1 MGHIANKIDAKDKK
15 LAEVLN
21 GQRYKIDVFQREYR
35 WQRPQ
40 IEALISDLASSFTKS
55 YHEGDTIDNYN
66 SYDCYYMGPIVL
78 CVDDKGDLSIIDGQQ
93 RLTSLTLLLIY
104 LNHLQNKLELID
116 DLIKD
121 VESYLYVKKGGK
133 KTLVINVENRNDV
146 ITKLIQGADISNDEI
161 DSQSESIQ
169 NILDRYE
176 DISTLFPSEL
186 NDKQRLPLFI
196 EWLLEKVVLVEV
208 RAYSM
213 DNAYSIFETMN
224 DRGLSLNPTEILKGY
239 LLSKIVEN
247 APQNEE
253 KAEEANTFWTER
265 INKMRTV
272 TSSENVDMDFFRAW
286 LRAKYA
292 ETQRSRKTGS
302 ENEDFELIGTQFH
315 SWFKNNTFRIQL
327 NTPSDY
333 YFFIKSDFDFYSS
346 LYLRIY
352 ENKYTYDT
360 ICSELYLNS
369 IYSIADSLSYPL
381 FMASITKIDDDR
393 IIDSKISIIAKF
405 IDRYANIRTIQNK
418 NITQSSIRISIY
430 ELVRQ
435 IRKVDEYSLT
445 NILDSEIQK
454 LLSGN
459 SSGIYTPMRVM
470 NNNGYFHYFFARIK
484 YYIDEKNEL
493 YRFKDLL
500 RSRKHSSFILYP
512 IFNIE
517 DLLNITDEQLAT
529 SYINSVA
536 NFCLIQ
542 RNMID
547 EYKQHQNIKDKI
559 SFLYTNGYLPE
570 MSNIPPNITPVEF
583 LNIRDNNIAEIT
595 HQIWGI

>member
-40 IEALISDLASSFTKS
+40 IEALISDLSSSFAKS
-55 YHEGDTIDNYN
+55 YHEGDTINDYN

-78 CVDDKGDLSIIDGQQ
+78 CVDEKGDLSIIDGQQ

-104 LNHLQNKLELID
+104 LNHLQSKLNLID

-121 VESYLYVKKGGK
+121 IESYLYVKKGGK
-133 KTLVINVENRNDV
+133 KTLVINVENRNSV
-146 ITKLIQGADISNDEI
+146 INNLIQGADFSNDNI
-161 DSQSESIQ
+161 GSQSDSIQ

-176 DISTLFPSEL
+176 DITTLFPSEL
-186 NDKQRLPLFI
+186 NNEQILPLFI

-247 APQNEE
+247 SPENEE
-253 KAEEANTFWTER
+253 KAEEANKFWTER
-265 INKMRTV
+265 INKMRTI
-272 TSSENVDMDFFRAW
+272 TSTENVDMDFFRAW

-315 SWFKNNTFRIQL
+315 SWFKNNPSKIQL
-327 NTPSDY
+327 TKASDY

-352 ENKYTYDT
+352 KNKYTSDT
-360 ICSELYLNS
+360 IFPELYLNS
-369 IYSIADSLSYPL
+369 VYSIADSLSYPL
-381 FMASITKIDDDR
+381 FLSSISKIDDEN
-393 IIDSKISIIAKF
+393 IIDSKISIIARF
-405 IDRYANIRTIQNK
+405 IDRYVNIRTLQNK
-418 NITQSSIRISIY
+418 TITQSSIRIGIY
-430 ELVRQ
+430 ELVKQ
-435 IRKVDEYSLT
+435 IRNMNELSLT
-445 NILDSEIQK
+445 RILDSEIQK
-454 LLSGN
+454 LQ
-459 SSGIYTPMRVM
+459 SSYKLGIYIPMRTM
-470 NNNGYFHYFFARIK
+470 NNNGYFHYLFARIK
-484 YYIDEKNEL
+484 YYIEDKNEL
-493 YRFKDLL
+493 CRFKDLL

-512 IFNIE
+512 IFNID

-529 SYINSVA
+529 SYVNSVA
-536 NFCLIQ
+536 NFCLIN
-542 RNMID
+542 RDKIE
-547 EYKQHQNIKDKI
+547 EYNLISNISDKI
-559 SFLYTNGYLPE
+559 SFLYKNQYIPE
-570 MSNIPPNITPVEF
+570 MHDVTPNINPVDF
-583 LNIRDNNIAEIT
+583 INARDNNIASILN
-595 HQIWGI
+595 QIWG

>member
-224 DRGLSLNPTEILKGY
+224 DRGLSLNSTEILKGY

>member
-104 LNHLQNKLELID
+104 LNHLQNRLGLID

-121 VESYLYVKKGGK
+121 IESYLYVKKGGK
-133 KTLVINVENRNDV
+133 KTLVINVESRNDV
-146 ITKLIQGADISNDEI
+146 ITKLIQGADISNDDI
-161 DSQSESIQ
+161 NSQSESIQ

-265 INKMRTV
+265 INKMRTI
-272 TSSENVDMDFFRAW
+272 TSTENVDMDFFRAW

-315 SWFKNNTFRIQL
+315 SWFKNNTSRIQL

-360 ICSELYLNS
+360 ICPELYLNS

-393 IIDSKISIIAKF
+393 TIDSKISIIAKF

-435 IRKVDEYSLT
+435 IRKVDEYSLA

-470 NNNGYFHYFFARIK
+470 NNNGYFHYFLARIK

-517 DLLNITDEQLAT
+517 DLLNIADEQLAT

-570 MSNIPPNITPVEF
+570 MSNIPPSITPIEF

>member
-40 IEALISDLASSFTKS
+40 IEALISDLSSSFTKS
-55 YHEGDTIDNYN
+55 YHEGDTIDDYN

-78 CVDDKGDLSIIDGQQ
+78 CVDEKGDLSIIDGQQ

-104 LNHLQNKLELID
+104 LNHLQKRLDLVD
-116 DLIKD
+116 DLTKEI
-121 VESYLYVKKGGK
+121 EPYLYVKKGGK
-133 KTLVINVENRNDV
+133 KTLVINVETRNEV
-146 ITKLIQGADISNDEI
+146 INKLITGIDFPTDNIDI
-161 DSQSESIQ
+161 QSESIQ
-169 NILDRYE
+169 NILDRYN
-176 DISTLFPSEL
+176 DIATLFPTEL
-186 NDKQRLPLFI
+186 NDVQRLPLFI

-247 APQNEE
+247 SSENEE
-253 KAEEANTFWTER
+253 KAEEANKFWTER
-265 INKMRTV
+265 INKMRAI
-272 TSSENVDMDFFRAW
+272 TSTENVDMDFFRSW

-292 ETQRSRKTGS
+292 DTQRSRKTGS

-315 SWFKNNTFRIQL
+315 SWFKNNMSKIQL
-327 NTPSDY
+327 TKALDY
-333 YFFIKSDFDFYSS
+333 YFFIKSDFEFYSS

-352 ENKYTYDT
+352 ENKYTYNT
-360 ICSELYLNS
+360 ICPELYLNS

-381 FMASITKIDDDR
+381 FLSSITKIDDEH

-405 IDRYANIRTIQNK
+405 IDRYANIRTLQNK
-418 NITQSSIRISIY
+418 NITQSSIRIGIY
-430 ELVRQ
+430 ELVKQ
-435 IRKVDEYSLT
+435 IRNMSESSLT

-454 LLSGN
+454 LLSNGN
-459 SSGIYTPMRVM
+459 SAIYIPMRTM
-470 NNNGYFHYFFARIK
+470 NNNGYFHYLFARIK
-484 YYIDEKNEL
+484 YHVEDKNEL
-493 YRFKDLL
+493 CRFSDLL

-512 IFNIE
+512 IFKID
-517 DLLNITDEQLAT
+517 DLLNITDEQLAA
-529 SYINSVA
+529 SYVNTAA
-536 NFCLIQ
+536 NFCLIN
-542 RNMID
+542 RDKID
-547 EYKQHQNIKDKI
+547 EYNSISNISEKI
-559 SFLYTNGYLPE
+559 SFLYKNQYIPE
-570 MSNIPPNITPVEF
+570 MRDIPQNINPVDF
-583 LNIRDNNIAEIT
+583 ISARDNNIASILN
-595 HQIWGI
+595 QMWG

>member
-104 LNHLQNKLELID
+104 LNHLQNRLGLID

-121 VESYLYVKKGGK
+121 IESYFYVKKGGK
-133 KTLVINVENRNDV
+133 KTLVINVESRNDV
-146 ITKLIQGADISNDEI
+146 ITKLIQGANISNDDI
-161 DSQSESIQ
+161 NSQSESIQ

-265 INKMRTV
+265 INKMRTI
-272 TSSENVDMDFFRAW
+272 TSTENVDMDFFRAW

-315 SWFKNNTFRIQL
+315 SWFKNNTSRIQL

-360 ICSELYLNS
+360 ICPELYLNS

-393 IIDSKISIIAKF
+393 TIDSKISIIAKF

-435 IRKVDEYSLT
+435 IRKVDEYSLA

-470 NNNGYFHYFFARIK
+470 NNNGYFHYFLARIK

-517 DLLNITDEQLAT
+517 DLLNIADEQLAT

-570 MSNIPPNITPVEF
+570 MSNIPPSITPIEF

>member
-55 YHEGDTIDNYN
+55 YHEGDTIDDYN

-78 CVDDKGDLSIIDGQQ
+78 CVDEKGDLSIIDGQQ

-104 LNHLQNKLELID
+104 LNHLQKRLDLVD
-116 DLIKD
+116 DLTKEI
-121 VESYLYVKKGGK
+121 ESYLYVKKGGK
-133 KTLVINVENRNDV
+133 KTLVINVETRNDV
-146 ITKLIQGADISNDEI
+146 INKLITGFDISI
-161 DSQSESIQ
+161 DNIDIQSESIQ
-169 NILDRYE
+169 NILDRYN
-176 DISTLFPSEL
+176 DIAILFPTEL
-186 NDKQRLPLFI
+186 NDVQRLPLFI

-247 APQNEE
+247 SSENEE
-253 KAEEANTFWTER
+253 KAEEANKFWTER
-265 INKMRTV
+265 INKMRTI
-272 TSSENVDMDFFRAW
+272 TSTENVDMDFFRAW

-292 ETQRSRKTGS
+292 DTQRSRKTGS

-315 SWFKNNTFRIQL
+315 SWFKNNTSKIQL
-327 NTPSDY
+327 TKALDY

-352 ENKYTYDT
+352 ENKYTYNT
-360 ICSELYLNS
+360 ICPELYLNS

-381 FMASITKIDDDR
+381 FLSSITKIDDES
-393 IIDSKISIIAKF
+393 IIDSKISIIARF
-405 IDRYANIRTIQNK
+405 IDRYANIRTLQNK
-418 NITQSSIRISIY
+418 NITQSSIRIGIY
-430 ELVRQ
+430 ELVKQ
-435 IRKVDEYSLT
+435 IRNVNESSLA

-454 LLSGN
+454 LLSSSN
-459 SSGIYTPMRVM
+459 SEIYIPMRTM

-484 YYIDEKNEL
+484 YFIEDKNEL
-493 YRFKDLL
+493 CRFRDLL

-512 IFNIE
+512 IFKID
-517 DLLNITDEQLAT
+517 DLLNITDEQLAA
-529 SYINSVA
+529 SYVNSVA
-536 NFCLIQ
+536 NFCLIN
-542 RNMID
+542 RDKID
-547 EYKQHQNIKDKI
+547 KYNSISNIRDKI
-559 SFLYTNGYLPE
+559 SFLYKNQYIPE
-570 MSNIPPNITPVEF
+570 MRDITHNINPVDF
-583 LNIRDNNIAEIT
+583 ISARDNSIASILN
-595 HQIWGI
+595 QIWG

>member
-104 LNHLQNKLELID
+104 LSHLQNKLELID

-121 VESYLYVKKGGK
+121 IESYLYVKKGGK
-133 KTLVINVENRNDV
+133 KTLVINVESRNDV
-146 ITKLIQGADISNDEI
+146 ITKLIQGADISNDDI

-265 INKMRTV
+265 INKMRTI
-272 TSSENVDMDFFRAW
+272 TSTENVDMDFFRAW

-315 SWFKNNTFRIQL
+315 SWFKNNTSRIQL

-352 ENKYTYDT
+352 ENKYTYET
-360 ICSELYLNS
+360 ICPELYLNS

-381 FMASITKIDDDR
+381 FMASITKIDDD
-393 IIDSKISIIAKF
+393 ITIDSKISIIAKF
-405 IDRYANIRTIQNK
+405 IDRYANIRTLQNK

-435 IRKVDEYSLT
+435 IRKVDEYSLA

-470 NNNGYFHYFFARIK
+470 NNNGYFHYFLARIK

-517 DLLNITDEQLAT
+517 DLLNIVDEQLAT

-536 NFCLIQ
+536 NFCLIR

-547 EYKQHQNIKDKI
+547 EYKQQQNIKNKI

-570 MSNIPPNITPVEF
+570 ISNIQPSITPIEF

>member
-104 LNHLQNKLELID
+104 LNHLQNRLGLID

-121 VESYLYVKKGGK
+121 IESYLYVKKGGK
-133 KTLVINVENRNDV
+133 KTLVINVESRNDV
-146 ITKLIQGADISNDEI
+146 ITKLIQGADISNDDI
-161 DSQSESIQ
+161 NSQSESIQ

-265 INKMRTV
+265 INKMRTI
-272 TSSENVDMDFFRAW
+272 TSTENVDMDFFRAW

-315 SWFKNNTFRIQL
+315 SWFKNNTSRIQL

-360 ICSELYLNS
+360 ICPELYLNS

-393 IIDSKISIIAKF
+393 TIDSKISIIAKF

-435 IRKVDEYSLT
+435 IRKVDEYSLA

-470 NNNGYFHYFFARIK
+470 NNNGYFHYFLARIK

-517 DLLNITDEQLAT
+517 DLLNIADEQLAT

-570 MSNIPPNITPVEF
+570 MSNIRPSITPIEF

>member
-104 LNHLQNKLELID
+104 LNHLQNRLGLID

-121 VESYLYVKKGGK
+121 IESYLYVKKGGK
-133 KTLVINVENRNDV
+133 KTLVINVESRNEV
-146 ITKLIQGADISNDEI
+146 ITKLIQGADISNDDI
-161 DSQSESIQ
+161 NSQSESIQ

-265 INKMRTV
+265 INKMRTI
-272 TSSENVDMDFFRAW
+272 TSTENVDMDFFRAW

-315 SWFKNNTFRIQL
+315 SWFKNNTSRIQL

-360 ICSELYLNS
+360 ICPELYLNS

-393 IIDSKISIIAKF
+393 TIDSKISIIAKF

-435 IRKVDEYSLT
+435 IRKVDEYSLA

-470 NNNGYFHYFFARIK
+470 NNNGYFHYFLARIK

-517 DLLNITDEQLAT
+517 DLLNIADEQLAT

-570 MSNIPPNITPVEF
+570 MSNIPPSITPIEF

>member
-104 LNHLQNKLELID
+104 LNHLQNRLGLID

-121 VESYLYVKKGGK
+121 IESYLYVKKGGK
-133 KTLVINVENRNDV
+133 KTLVINVESRNDV
-146 ITKLIQGADISNDEI
+146 ITKLIQGANISNDDI
-161 DSQSESIQ
+161 NSQSESIQ

-253 KAEEANTFWTER
+253 KAEETNTFWTER
-265 INKMRTV
+265 INKMRTI
-272 TSSENVDMDFFRAW
+272 TSTENVDMDFFRAW

-315 SWFKNNTFRIQL
+315 SWFKNNTSRIQL

-360 ICSELYLNS
+360 ICPELYLNS

-393 IIDSKISIIAKF
+393 TIDSKISIIAKF

-435 IRKVDEYSLT
+435 IRKVDEYSLA

-470 NNNGYFHYFFARIK
+470 NNNGYFHYFLARIK

-517 DLLNITDEQLAT
+517 DLLNIADEQLAT

-570 MSNIPPNITPVEF
+570 MSNIPPSITPIEF

>member
-104 LNHLQNKLELID
+104 LNHLQNRLGLID

-121 VESYLYVKKGGK
+121 IESYLYVKKGGK
-133 KTLVINVENRNDV
+133 KTLVINVESRNDV
-146 ITKLIQGADISNDEI
+146 ITKLIQGADISNDDI
-161 DSQSESIQ
+161 NSQSESIQ

-265 INKMRTV
+265 INKMRTI
-272 TSSENVDMDFFRAW
+272 TSTENVDMDFFRAW

-315 SWFKNNTFRIQL
+315 SWFKNNTSRIQL

-360 ICSELYLNS
+360 ICPELYLNS

-393 IIDSKISIIAKF
+393 TIDSKISIIAKF

-435 IRKVDEYSLT
+435 IRKVDEYSLA

-470 NNNGYFHYFFARIK
+470 NNNGYFHYFLARIK

-517 DLLNITDEQLAT
+517 DLLNIADEQLAT

-570 MSNIPPNITPVEF
+570 MSNIPPGITPIEF

>member
-104 LNHLQNKLELID
+104 LNHLQNRLGLID

-121 VESYLYVKKGGK
+121 IESYLYVKKGGK
-133 KTLVINVENRNDV
+133 KTLVINVESRNDV
-146 ITKLIQGADISNDEI
+146 ITKLIQGADISNDDI
-161 DSQSESIQ
+161 NSQSESIQ

-247 APQNEE
+247 TPQNEE

-265 INKMRTV
+265 INKMRTI
-272 TSSENVDMDFFRAW
+272 TSTENVDMDFFRAW

-315 SWFKNNTFRIQL
+315 SWFKNNTSRIQL

-360 ICSELYLNS
+360 ICPELYLNS

-393 IIDSKISIIAKF
+393 TIDSKISIIAKF

-435 IRKVDEYSLT
+435 IRKVDEYSLA

-470 NNNGYFHYFFARIK
+470 NNNGYFHYFLARIK

-517 DLLNITDEQLAT
+517 DLLNIADEQLAT

-570 MSNIPPNITPVEF
+570 MSNIPPSITPIEF

>member
-40 IEALISDLASSFTKS
+40 IEALISDLASSFAKS
-55 YHEGDTIDNYN
+55 YHEGDTIDDYN

-78 CVDDKGDLSIIDGQQ
+78 CVDEKGDLSIIDGQQ

-104 LNHLQNKLELID
+104 LNHLQKRLDLID
-116 DLIKD
+116 DLTKEI
-121 VESYLYVKKGGK
+121 ESYLYVKKGGK
-133 KTLVINVENRNDV
+133 KTLVINVETRNEV
-146 ITKLIQGADISNDEI
+146 INKLITGIDISTDNI
-161 DSQSESIQ
+161 DMQSESIQ
-169 NILDRYE
+169 NILDRYN
-176 DISTLFPSEL
+176 DIATLFPTEL
-186 NDKQRLPLFI
+186 NDVQRLPLFI

-247 APQNEE
+247 SSENEE
-253 KAEEANTFWTER
+253 KAEEANKFWTER
-265 INKMRTV
+265 INKMRTI
-272 TSSENVDMDFFRAW
+272 TSTENVDMDFFRAW

-292 ETQRSRKTGS
+292 DTQRSRKTGS

-315 SWFKNNTFRIQL
+315 SWFKNNTSKIQL
-327 NTPSDY
+327 TKALDY

-352 ENKYTYDT
+352 KNKYTNT
-360 ICSELYLNS
+360 ICPELYLNS

-381 FMASITKIDDDR
+381 FLSSITKIDDES
-393 IIDSKISIIAKF
+393 IIDSKISIIARF
-405 IDRYANIRTIQNK
+405 IDRYANIRTLQNK
-418 NITQSSIRISIY
+418 NITQSSIRIGIY
-430 ELVRQ
+430 ELVKQ
-435 IRKVDEYSLT
+435 IRNTNESSLA

-454 LLSGN
+454 LLS
-459 SSGIYTPMRVM
+459 SSNLGIYIPMRTM
-470 NNNGYFHYFFARIK
+470 NNNGYFHYLFARIK
-484 YYIDEKNEL
+484 YHMEDKNEL
-493 YRFKDLL
+493 TRFSDLL

-512 IFNIE
+512 IFKID
-517 DLLNITDEQLAT
+517 DLNTTDEQLSA
-529 SYINSVA
+529 SYVNSAA
-536 NFCLIQ
+536 NFCLIN
-542 RNMID
+542 RDKID
-547 EYKQHQNIKDKI
+547 EYNAISNISDKI
-559 SFLYTNGYLPE
+559 SFLYKNQYIPE
-570 MSNIPPNITPVEF
+570 MRDVPQNINPVDF
-583 LNIRDNNIAEIT
+583 ISVRDNNIASILN
-595 HQIWGI
+595 QIWG

>member
-121 VESYLYVKKGGK
+121 IESYLYVKKGGK

-146 ITKLIQGADISNDEI
+146 ITKLIQGADISNDDI
-161 DSQSESIQ
+161 GSQSESIQ

-292 ETQRSRKTGS
+292 ETQRSRKIGS

-315 SWFKNNTFRIQL
+315 SWVKNNLSKIQL
-327 NTPSDY
+327 IKASDY

-352 ENKYTYDT
+352 NNKYTSDT
-360 ICSELYLNS
+360 ICPELYLNN

-381 FMASITKIDDDR
+381 FLSAITKIDDEN
-393 IIDSKISIIAKF
+393 IINSKISVIARF
-405 IDRYANIRTIQNK
+405 IDRYANIRILQNK
-418 NITQSSIRISIY
+418 NITQSTIRIAIY
-430 ELVRQ
+430 ELVKQ
-435 IRKVDEYSLT
+435 IRNAEINSLEKVL
-445 NILDSEIQK
+445 NAEIQK
-454 LLSGN
+454 LFSN
-459 SSGIYTPMRVM
+459 SPGIYTMMHPM
-470 NNNGYFHYFFARIK
+470 NNNGYFHYFFARVK
-484 YYIDEKNEL
+484 YFINGRNEL
-493 YRFKDLL
+493 YKFKDLL
-500 RSRKHSSFILYP
+500 KSRKHSSLILYP
-512 IFNIE
+512 IFNNDDFLTI
-517 DLLNITDEQLAT
+517 LDEQLAA
-529 SYINSVA
+529 SYTNSVA
-536 NFCLIQ
+536 NYCLI
-542 RNMID
+542 RRDMID
-547 EYKQHQNIKDKI
+547 EYKSCQTIKDKI
-559 SFLYTNGYLPE
+559 TFLFNNQYLPE
-570 MSNIPPNITPVEF
+570 MYNIDPSIPLFDFINM
-583 LNIRDNNIAEIT
+583 RDENIAQIVNR
-595 HQIWGI
+595 IWG

>member
-104 LNHLQNKLELID
+104 LNHLQNRLGLID

-121 VESYLYVKKGGK
+121 IESYLYVKKGGK
-133 KTLVINVENRNDV
+133 KTLVINVESRNDV
-146 ITKLIQGADISNDEI
+146 ITKLIQGADISNDDI
-161 DSQSESIQ
+161 NSQSESIQ

-265 INKMRTV
+265 INKMRTI
-272 TSSENVDMDFFRAW
+272 TSTENVDMDFFRAW

-292 ETQRSRKTGS
+292 ETQRSRRTGS

-315 SWFKNNTFRIQL
+315 SWFKNNTSRIQL

-360 ICSELYLNS
+360 ICPELYLNS

-393 IIDSKISIIAKF
+393 TIDSKISIIAKF

-435 IRKVDEYSLT
+435 IRKVDEYSLA

-470 NNNGYFHYFFARIK
+470 NNNGYFHYFLARIK

-517 DLLNITDEQLAT
+517 DLLNIADEQLAT

-570 MSNIPPNITPVEF
+570 MSNIPPSITPIEF

>member
-40 IEALISDLASSFTKS
+40 IEALISDLASSFAKS
-55 YHEGDTIDNYN
+55 YHEGDTIDDYN

-78 CVDDKGDLSIIDGQQ
+78 CLDDKGDLSIIDGQQ

-104 LNHLQNKLELID
+104 LNHLQNKLNLID

-121 VESYLYVKKGGK
+121 IESYLYVKKGGK
-133 KTLVINVENRNDV
+133 KTLVINVESRNDV
-146 ITKLIQGADISNDEI
+146 IKKLIQGVNISNNNI
-161 DSQSESIQ
+161 DFQSESIQ
-169 NILDRYE
+169 NILDRYD

-247 APQNEE
+247 SPQNEE
-253 KAEEANTFWTER
+253 KAEEANKFWTER
-265 INKMRTV
+265 INKMRTI
-272 TSSENVDMDFFRAW
+272 TSTENVDMDFFRAW

-292 ETQRSRKTGS
+292 ETQRSRKMGS

-315 SWFKNNTFRIQL
+315 SWFKNNTSKIQL
-327 NTPSDY
+327 NTASDY

-352 ENKYTYDT
+352 ENRYTYD
-360 ICSELYLNS
+360 ICPELYLNS

-381 FMASITKIDDDR
+381 FLASITKIDDEKT
-393 IIDSKISIIAKF
+393 IDSKISIIARF
-405 IDRYANIRTIQNK
+405 IDRYANIRTLLNK
-418 NITQSSIRISIY
+418 NITQSSIRTSIY
-430 ELVRQ
+430 ELVKQ
-435 IRKVDEYSLT
+435 IRKTDELT
-445 NILDSEIQK
+445 LANILDSEIQK

-459 SSGIYTPMRVM
+459 NFGIYTPMRVM
-470 NNNGYFHYFFARIK
+470 NNNGYFHYFLARIK
-484 YYIDEKNEL
+484 YYMEDKNEL
-493 YRFKDLL
+493 SSFKNLL

-512 IFNIE
+512 IFNID
-517 DLLNITDEQLAT
+517 DLLNITDEQLAA

-536 NFCLIQ
+536 NFCLIN
-542 RNMID
+542 RDKID
-547 EYKQHQNIKDKI
+547 EYNLISNVSEKI
-559 SFLYTNGYLPE
+559 SFLHKNQYIPE
-570 MSNIPPNITPVEF
+570 MLNVTPNINPVDF
-583 LNIRDNNIAEIT
+583 INARDNNIASILS
-595 HQIWGI
+595 QIWG

>member
-104 LNHLQNKLELID
+104 LNHLQNRLGLID

-121 VESYLYVKKGGK
+121 IESYLYVKKGGK
-133 KTLVINVENRNDV
+133 KTLVINVESRNDV
-146 ITKLIQGADISNDEI
+146 ITKLIQGADISNDDI
-161 DSQSESIQ
+161 NSQSESIQ

-265 INKMRTV
+265 INKMRTI
-272 TSSENVDMDFFRAW
+272 TSTENVDMDFFRAW

-315 SWFKNNTFRIQL
+315 SWFKNNTSRIQL

-360 ICSELYLNS
+360 ICPELYLNS

-393 IIDSKISIIAKF
+393 TIDSKISIIAKF

-435 IRKVDEYSLT
+435 IRKVDEYSLA

-470 NNNGYFHYFFARIK
+470 NNNGYFHYFLARIK

-517 DLLNITDEQLAT
+517 DLLNIADEQLAT

-536 NFCLIQ
+536 NYCLIQ

-559 SFLYTNGYLPE
+559 LFLYTNGYLPE
-570 MSNIPPNITPVEF
+570 MSNIPPSITPIEF
-583 LNIRDNNIAEIT
+583 LNIRDNSIAEIT

>member
-104 LNHLQNKLELID
+104 LNHQQNKLELID

-121 VESYLYVKKGGK
+121 IESYLYVKKGGK
-133 KTLVINVENRNDV
+133 KTLVINVESRNDV
-146 ITKLIQGADISNDEI
+146 ITKLIQGADISNDDV

-265 INKMRTV
+265 INKMRTI
-272 TSSENVDMDFFRAW
+272 TSTENIDMEFFRAW

-346 LYLRIY
+346 LYLKIY

-360 ICSELYLNS
+360 ICPELYLNS

-381 FMASITKIDDDR
+381 FMASITKIDDER
-393 IIDSKISIIAKF
+393 TIDSKISIIAKF
-405 IDRYANIRTIQNK
+405 IDRYANIRTLQNK

-435 IRKVDEYSLT
+435 IRKVDEYSLA

-470 NNNGYFHYFFARIK
+470 NNNGYFHYFLARIK

-517 DLLNITDEQLAT
+517 DLLNIADEQLAT

-570 MSNIPPNITPVEF
+570 MSNIPPSITPIEF

>member
-104 LNHLQNKLELID
+104 LNHLQNRLGLID

-121 VESYLYVKKGGK
+121 IESYLYVKKGGK
-133 KTLVINVENRNDV
+133 KTLVINVESRNDV
-146 ITKLIQGADISNDEI
+146 ITKLIQGADISNYDI
-161 DSQSESIQ
+161 NSQSESIQ

-265 INKMRTV
+265 INKMRTI
-272 TSSENVDMDFFRAW
+272 TSTENVDMDFFRAW

-315 SWFKNNTFRIQL
+315 SWFKNNTSRIQL

-360 ICSELYLNS
+360 ICPELYLNS

-393 IIDSKISIIAKF
+393 TIDSKISIIAKF

-435 IRKVDEYSLT
+435 IRKVDEYSLA

-470 NNNGYFHYFFARIK
+470 NNNGYFHYFLARIK

-517 DLLNITDEQLAT
+517 DLLNIADEQLAT

-570 MSNIPPNITPVEF
+570 MSNIPPSITPIEF

>member
-78 CVDDKGDLSIIDGQQ
+78 CVDDKGELSIIDGQQ

-104 LNHLQNKLELID
+104 LNHLQNRLGLID

-121 VESYLYVKKGGK
+121 IESYLYVKKGGK
-133 KTLVINVENRNDV
+133 KTLVINVESRNDV
-146 ITKLIQGADISNDEI
+146 ITKLIQGADISNDDI
-161 DSQSESIQ
+161 NSQSESIQ

-265 INKMRTV
+265 INKMRTI
-272 TSSENVDMDFFRAW
+272 TSTENVDMDFFRAW

-315 SWFKNNTFRIQL
+315 SWFKNNTSRIQL

-360 ICSELYLNS
+360 ICPELYLNS

-393 IIDSKISIIAKF
+393 TIDSKISIIAKF

-435 IRKVDEYSLT
+435 IRKVDEYSLA

-470 NNNGYFHYFFARIK
+470 NNNGYFHYFLARIK

-517 DLLNITDEQLAT
+517 DLLNIADEQLAT

-570 MSNIPPNITPVEF
+570 MSNIRPSITPIEF

>member
-55 YHEGDTIDNYN
+55 YHEGDTIDDYN

-78 CVDDKGDLSIIDGQQ
+78 CVDEKGDLSIIDGQQ

-104 LNHLQNKLELID
+104 LNHLQKRLDLVD
-116 DLIKD
+116 DLTKEI
-121 VESYLYVKKGGK
+121 ESYLYVKKGGK
-133 KTLVINVENRNDV
+133 KTLVINVETRNDV
-146 ITKLIQGADISNDEI
+146 INKLITGFDISI
-161 DSQSESIQ
+161 DNIDIQSESIQ
-169 NILDRYE
+169 NILDRYN
-176 DISTLFPSEL
+176 DIAILFPTEL
-186 NDKQRLPLFI
+186 NDVQRLPLFI

-247 APQNEE
+247 SSENEE
-253 KAEEANTFWTER
+253 KAEEANKFWTER
-265 INKMRTV
+265 INKMRTI
-272 TSSENVDMDFFRAW
+272 TSTENVDMDFFRAW

-292 ETQRSRKTGS
+292 DTQRSRKTGS

-315 SWFKNNTFRIQL
+315 SWFKNNTSKIQL
-327 NTPSDY
+327 TKALDY

-352 ENKYTYDT
+352 ENKYTYNT
-360 ICSELYLNS
+360 ICPELYLNS

-381 FMASITKIDDDR
+381 FLSSITKIDDES
-393 IIDSKISIIAKF
+393 IIDSKISIIARF
-405 IDRYANIRTIQNK
+405 IDRYANIRTLQNK
-418 NITQSSIRISIY
+418 NITQSSIRIGIY
-430 ELVRQ
+430 ELVKQ
-435 IRKVDEYSLT
+435 IRNTNESSLA

-454 LLSGN
+454 LLS
-459 SSGIYTPMRVM
+459 SSNLGIYIPMRTM
-470 NNNGYFHYFFARIK
+470 NNNGYFHYLFARIK
-484 YYIDEKNEL
+484 YHMEDKNEL
-493 YRFKDLL
+493 TRFSDLL

-512 IFNIE
+512 IFKID
-517 DLLNITDEQLAT
+517 DLNTTDEQLSA
-529 SYINSVA
+529 SYVNSAA
-536 NFCLIQ
+536 NFCLIN
-542 RNMID
+542 RDKID
-547 EYKQHQNIKDKI
+547 EYNAISNISDKI
-559 SFLYTNGYLPE
+559 SFLYKNQYIPE
-570 MSNIPPNITPVEF
+570 MRDVPQNINPVDF
-583 LNIRDNNIAEIT
+583 ISVRDNNIASILN
-595 HQIWGI
+595 QIWG

>member
-55 YHEGDTIDNYN
+55 YHEGDTIDDYN

-78 CVDDKGDLSIIDGQQ
+78 CVDEKGDLSIIDGQQ

-104 LNHLQNKLELID
+104 LNHLQKRLDLVD
-116 DLIKD
+116 DLTKEI
-121 VESYLYVKKGGK
+121 ESYLYVKKGGK
-133 KTLVINVENRNDV
+133 KTLVINVETRNDV
-146 ITKLIQGADISNDEI
+146 INKLITGFDISI
-161 DSQSESIQ
+161 DNIDIQSESIQ
-169 NILDRYE
+169 NILDRYN
-176 DISTLFPSEL
+176 DIAILFPTEL
-186 NDKQRLPLFI
+186 NDVQRLPLFI

-247 APQNEE
+247 SSENEE
-253 KAEEANTFWTER
+253 KAEEANKFWTER
-265 INKMRTV
+265 INKMRTI
-272 TSSENVDMDFFRAW
+272 TSTENVDMDFFRAW

-292 ETQRSRKTGS
+292 DTQRSRKTGS

-315 SWFKNNTFRIQL
+315 SWFKNNTSKIQL
-327 NTPSDY
+327 TKALDY

-352 ENKYTYDT
+352 KNKYTYNT
-360 ICSELYLNS
+360 ICPELYLNS

-381 FMASITKIDDDR
+381 FLSSITKIDDES
-393 IIDSKISIIAKF
+393 IIDSKISIIARF
-405 IDRYANIRTIQNK
+405 IDRYANIRTLQNK
-418 NITQSSIRISIY
+418 NITQSSIRIGIY
-430 ELVRQ
+430 ELVKQ
-435 IRKVDEYSLT
+435 IRNTNESSLA

-454 LLSGN
+454 LLS
-459 SSGIYTPMRVM
+459 SSNLGIYIPMRTM
-470 NNNGYFHYFFARIK
+470 NNNGYFHYLFARIK
-484 YYIDEKNEL
+484 YHMEDKNEL
-493 YRFKDLL
+493 TRFSDLL

-512 IFNIE
+512 IFKID
-517 DLLNITDEQLAT
+517 DLNTTDEQLSA
-529 SYINSVA
+529 SYVNSAA
-536 NFCLIQ
+536 NFCLIN
-542 RNMID
+542 RDKID
-547 EYKQHQNIKDKI
+547 EYNAISNISDKI
-559 SFLYTNGYLPE
+559 SFLYKNQYIPE
-570 MSNIPPNITPVEF
+570 MRDVPQNINPVDF
-583 LNIRDNNIAEIT
+583 ISVRDNNIASILN
-595 HQIWGI
+595 QIWG

>member
-40 IEALISDLASSFTKS
+40 IEALISDLASSFAKS
-55 YHEGDTIDNYN
+55 YHEGDTIDDYN

-78 CVDDKGDLSIIDGQQ
+78 CVDEKGDLSIIDGQQ

-104 LNHLQNKLELID
+104 LNHLQKRLDLID
-116 DLIKD
+116 DLTKEI
-121 VESYLYVKKGGK
+121 ESYLYVKKGGK
-133 KTLVINVENRNDV
+133 KTLVINVETRNEV
-146 ITKLIQGADISNDEI
+146 INKLITGIDISTDNI
-161 DSQSESIQ
+161 DMQSESIQ
-169 NILDRYE
+169 NILDRYN
-176 DISTLFPSEL
+176 DIATLFPTEL
-186 NDKQRLPLFI
+186 NDVQRLPLFI

-247 APQNEE
+247 SSENEE
-253 KAEEANTFWTER
+253 KAEEANKFWTER
-265 INKMRTV
+265 INKMRTI
-272 TSSENVDMDFFRAW
+272 TSTENVDMDFFRAW

-292 ETQRSRKTGS
+292 DTQRSRKTGS

-315 SWFKNNTFRIQL
+315 SWFKNNTSKIQL
-327 NTPSDY
+327 TKALDY

-352 ENKYTYDT
+352 KNKYTYNT
-360 ICSELYLNS
+360 ICPELYLNS

-381 FMASITKIDDDR
+381 FLSSITKIDDES
-393 IIDSKISIIAKF
+393 IIDSKISIIARF
-405 IDRYANIRTIQNK
+405 IDRYANIRTLQNK
-418 NITQSSIRISIY
+418 NITQSSIRIGIY
-430 ELVRQ
+430 ELVKQ
-435 IRKVDEYSLT
+435 IRNTNESSLA

-454 LLSGN
+454 LLS
-459 SSGIYTPMRVM
+459 SSNLGIYIPMRTM
-470 NNNGYFHYFFARIK
+470 NNNGYFHYLFARIK
-484 YYIDEKNEL
+484 YHMEDKNEL
-493 YRFKDLL
+493 TRFSDLL

-512 IFNIE
+512 IFKID
-517 DLLNITDEQLAT
+517 DLNTTDEQLSA
-529 SYINSVA
+529 SYVNSAA
-536 NFCLIQ
+536 NFCLIN
-542 RNMID
+542 RDKID
-547 EYKQHQNIKDKI
+547 EYNAISNISDKI
-559 SFLYTNGYLPE
+559 SFLYKNQYIPE
-570 MSNIPPNITPVEF
+570 MRDVPQNINPVDF
-583 LNIRDNNIAEIT
+583 ISVRDNNIASILN
-595 HQIWGI
+595 QIWG

>member
-104 LNHLQNKLELID
+104 LNHLQNRLGLID

-121 VESYLYVKKGGK
+121 IESYLYVKKGGK
-133 KTLVINVENRNDV
+133 KTLVINVESRNDV
-146 ITKLIQGADISNDEI
+146 ITKLIQGADISNDDI
-161 DSQSESIQ
+161 NSQSESIQ

-253 KAEEANTFWTER
+253 KAEEANTFWAER
-265 INKMRTV
+265 INKMRTI
-272 TSSENVDMDFFRAW
+272 TSTENVDMDFFRAW

-315 SWFKNNTFRIQL
+315 SWFKNNTSRIQL

-360 ICSELYLNS
+360 ICPELYLNS

-393 IIDSKISIIAKF
+393 TIDSKISIIAKF

-435 IRKVDEYSLT
+435 IRKVDEYSLA

-470 NNNGYFHYFFARIK
+470 NNNGYFHYFLARIK

-517 DLLNITDEQLAT
+517 DLLNIADEQLAT

-570 MSNIPPNITPVEF
+570 MSNIPPSITPIEF